1 MTTQPTDN
9 TPLQGQWALV
19 TGASSG
25 LGVDFAK
32 ELAKRGANLILVAR
46 RQDKLETVQA
56 DITATYG
63 VEVDVVVMDLAERD
77 APKRLYEQLRA
88 AGKQVDILVN
98 NAGFGAFGDF
108 LAIDWDKERAML
120 DLDIITV
127 VQMSKL
133 FAKDMVARGY
143 GRLLQ
148 IASTGGFQPT
158 PLYASYS
165 AAKSFVLYWSNAIS
179 FELRETGVSNTVI
192 SPGITR
198 TEFLQVTGQTMTR
211 YQRLT
216 LMESSEVAR
225 IGIDA
230 MLRGQASIVPGLV
243 NRLTAWSTRFMP
255 YQLSAWIAKQL
266 MKNS

>member
-77 APKRLYEQLRA
+77 APERLYEQLRA